1 MKEKRLPDIVSSLV
15 FMLIGIFAFVIAEG
29 FPEDFIMKLGPDF
42 YPKLLS
48 VALIILSLTL
58 IIRTILGKNKSNFL
72 AINIR
77 DKRFQKVIASLG
89 LAILYAMF
97 LKRIGFIPI
106 TILFLFAFLM
116 LLNIKKPLTLIAV
129 PIVTTFALWLVFQKI
144 LTVSLPIGLLSLL
157 GF

>member
-1 MKEKRLPDIVSSLV
+1 MKEKRLPDIVYSLV
-15 FMLIGIFAFVIAEG
+15 FMMIGIFSFVIAQG

-42 YPKLLS
+42 YPELLS

-58 IIRTILGKNKSNFL
+58 FIRTILGKNTSKFI

-77 DKRFQKVIASLG
+77 DKRFQKVIISLG

-97 LKRIGFIPI
+97 LKRVGFIPI
-106 TILFLFAFLM
+106 TILFLFAFLL
-116 LLNIKKPLTLIAV
+116 LLNIRKPLTLIAV
-129 PIVTTFALWLVFQKI
+129 PIVASFALWFVFQKI

-157 GF
+157 GY